1 MEILRRRGWITNLK
15 IVLGA
20 ELQETLKPRA
30 GMFGTLAFVAVR
42 QKQGQARGLPPLVF
56 RGCNVLIDDGLRPV
70 YEIAELRFP
79 HYQGI
84 AGHDRIAIFETEH
97 TFFGKRT
104 VKDFKTRGWRRRR
117 SQFRECCP

>member
-30 GMFGTLAFVAVR
+30 GVFGALAFVAVR
-42 QKQGQARGLPPLVF
+42 QKQGQARRLPPLVF
-56 RGCNVLIDDGLRPV
+56 RGGNVLINNGLRSV
-70 YEIAELRFP
+70 YKIAELRFP

-84 AGHDRIAIFETEH
+84 ARHDRIAIFETEH
-97 TFFGKRT
+97 AFLGKRT
-104 VKDFKTRGWRRRR
+104 IKDFKTRGWRRRR
-117 SQFRECCP
+117 S